1 MSQNS
6 SETKVSTERTSEE
19 KLPLEMK
26 TEEPLN
32 KCQSETIWSFDASS
46 TELPTHSSST
56 ENPTRTGKHTSPNKT
71 TTGKEVGKKTDIWH
85 NITPTRTQWP
95 SPQKQF
101 LTANESQN
109 VNYRKAR
116 SDTRDL
122 KLDERHPRCNKER
135 LDRIITSPVLTK
147 GRKSQF
153 TPVRGTKGRKERKE
167 SDTGENK
174 LLSKEFSENERDKG
188 ESEIEMQSSGGKT
201 GLKESLKLPKCE
213 VDSVIVNPLIKEMM
227 PKPEPGT
234 QNFNT
239 SREQT
244 PCRPKTEQS
253 ENEPKNVK
261 FKEDESLSNNETE
274 NLPESLAVINCVI
287 PGIPLDEPNAMTSET
302 GVSKSEDGIQG
313 PSTSPDSK
321 LVFHDC
327 KPQVMS
333 SRSCRSVWKQIKKLF
348 K

>member
-6 SETKVSTERTSEE
+6 SETKVSTERTSKE

-26 TEEPLN
+26 TEEALN

-71 TTGKEVGKKTDIWH
+71 TKEVSKKTDIWH

-95 SPQKQF
+95 SPQKRF

-116 SDTRDL
+116 SYTRDL
-122 KLDERHPRCNKER
+122 KLDERHPWYHRER
-135 LDRIITSPVLTK
+135 LDRIITSTVLTK
-147 GRKSQF
+147 ERKSQF
-153 TPVRGTKGRKERKE
+153 TPVKGTKGRKEGKE
-167 SDTGENK
+167 SDIGENK
-174 LLSKEFSENERDKG
+174 LLSIEFGGNERDKG
-188 ESEIEMQSSGGKT
+188 KSEIEMQSSSGET
-201 GLKESLKLPKCE
+201 DLQESLKLPKCE

-239 SREQT
+239 SQKEQT
-244 PCRPKTEQS
+244 LCRPKTEQS
-253 ENEPKNVK
+253 EDEPKS
-261 FKEDESLSNNETE
+261 FKEEESLSNNETE
-274 NLPESLAVINCVI
+274 NLRESLAVINCVI

-302 GVSKSEDGIQG
+302 GISKLEDGIQD
-313 PSTSPDSK
+313 SLTSPNSK

>member
-1 MSQNS
+1 
-6 SETKVSTERTSEE
+6 
-19 KLPLEMK
+19 MK
-26 TEEPLN
+26 TEEALN

-71 TTGKEVGKKTDIWH
+71 TKEVGEKTDIWH

-95 SPQKQF
+95 SPQKRF

-153 TPVRGTKGRKERKE
+153 TPVRGTKDRKDRKG
-167 SDTGENK
+167 SDIGENK
-174 LLSKEFSENERDKG
+174 LLSKEFGENERYKG
-188 ESEIEMQSSGGKT
+188 ESEIEMQSSSGET
-201 GLKESLKLPKCE
+201 NLQEALKLPKCE
-213 VDSVIVNPLIKEMM
+213 VESVIVNPFIKEMM
-227 PKPEPGT
+227 PKPEPEA
-234 QNFNT
+234 QSFNT
-239 SREQT
+239 SQKEKT
-244 PCRPKTEQS
+244 SDRPKATKS
-253 ENEPKNVK
+253 
-261 FKEDESLSNNETE
+261 EDESKEKSFKEEESLNNNETE

-302 GVSKSEDGIQG
+302 GVPKLEDGIQDS
-313 PSTSPDSK
+313 STSPDLK

-333 SRSCRSVWKQIKKLF
+333 SRSCRSRNKSRNFSNSERFVFFQLHIF
-348 K
+348 DIV